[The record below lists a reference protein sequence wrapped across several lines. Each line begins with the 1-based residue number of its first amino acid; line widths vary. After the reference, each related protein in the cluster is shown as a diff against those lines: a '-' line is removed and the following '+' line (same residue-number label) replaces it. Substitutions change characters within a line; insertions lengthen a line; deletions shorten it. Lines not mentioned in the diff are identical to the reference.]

1 MYSSCRFRILL
12 ALLVLLSL
20 PNLSCGDSSDD
31 SGGPWIIPISEA
43 VGERFSRTVSGI
55 WREDETVHPG
65 SQPDMQLVV
74 ESEDQI
80 RLIYE
85 RDGQVIEEIY
95 EVESRRNESM
105 PCF

>member
-1 MYSSCRFRILL
+1 MYSTCLNRILITC
-12 ALLVLLSL
+12 LLLLCL
-20 PNLSCGDSSDD
+20 PNLSCTDSRECPDMS
-31 SGGPWIIPISEA
+31 SIITLSEA
-43 VGERFSRTVSGI
+43 VGERFSRSVSGI

-74 ESEDQI
+74 DSEDQI

-95 EVESRRNESM
+95 EVSSRWNIVTN
-105 PCF
+105 